1 MSFNSNFNVEL
12 PVFKDNEINIASV
25 GAISGGIVSNTKI
38 INDAIDMLF
47 KKGGGRIIIPSG
59 IYLTGPIK
67 LLSGINLHI
76 EKGAVL
82 LFSKNKE
89 EYPLIRA
96 DYEGQPRIR
105 TVSPISAYDAENI
118 AITGGGVVDG
128 GGHRWR
134 PVKEFK
140 VTKRQ
145 WERLLKE
152 NDSVIESKEGGIWL
166 PTKSAY
172 DGYKAGEPDINDDDA
187 LEKAA
192 PYMTITDLY
201 L

>member
-1 MSFNSNFNVEL
+1 MISKMSFNSNFNVEL

-118 AITGGGVVDG
+118 AITGGGSNVISPHSIRSQSIVS
-128 GGHRWR
+128 
-134 PVKEFK
+134 VKISFIYC
-140 VTKRQ
+140 Q
-145 WERLLKE
+145 Y
-152 NDSVIESKEGGIWL
+152 SS
-166 PTKSAY
+166 
-172 DGYKAGEPDINDDDA
+172 
-187 LEKAA
+187 
-192 PYMTITDLY
+192 
-201 L
+201 